1 LTGHHLC
8 VDLKGG
14 ESATTG
20 SPVVL
25 NSCKDMDDNQSW
37 HYDPTYNTFT
47 VPMDA
52 EEDDENLED
61 VCMGLKRSY
70 DEKLKPGK
78 FEVVGVNCYGDS
90 FVEGDVFW
98 TMPPKYELAY

>member
-1 LTGHHLC
+1 
-8 VDLKGG
+8 
-14 ESATTG
+14 
-20 SPVVL
+20 
-25 NSCKDMDDNQSW
+25 
-37 HYDPTYNTFT
+37 
-47 VPMDA
+47 MDA

-78 FEVVGVNCYGDS
+78 FDVGGVNCYGGS